1 MKDFISRNLIFISVT
16 LVTLVVIIG
25 GVFLFSKG
33 GGSSTSTKTVPDTL
47 LIPTDP
53 YITGGISNGKFLPQS
68 KDAKVT
74 IVEFGDYQCP
84 ACSAYSPLVD
94 KILTEFSGKVN
105 LTFRNFPLPQHTN
118 ATITSYAAEAAGLQ
132 GKFWDMHVKL
142 YDSQEEWSDS
152 SVAKDIVIRYAT
164 EMALDVNKFKA
175 DIDSS
180 KVKERVTKDIADANL
195 IGINSTPTFFIN
207 GQKIDNPRDYE
218 EFKKIVSDAINK
230 SPIVQDEKEE
240 AFHAHFDLK
249 IYTDGVPVDLSL
261 AKYQSTEG
269 KELHEFVHLHDG
281 NGKAVHLHKD
291 QISLKTFVDSIKINF
306 LPDTA
311 LKTLKVYVN
320 GTIVPEGLSYMPKD
334 LDRIL
339 ISYGPITDKNIE
351 TQIKSV
357 TDVACIY
364 SEKCPERGK
373 APTEACVGGVGTECK
388 TP

>member
-1 MKDFISRNLIFISVT
+1 MKDFITRNLVFISVT

-33 GGSSTSTKTVPDTL
+33 GPTPEAKTVPNTL
-47 LIPTDP
+47 LIPTDA
-53 YITGGISNGKFLPQS
+53 YITGGIINGKFLPQS
-68 KDAKVT
+68 KEAKVT

-94 KILTEFSGKVN
+94 KILTEFNGKVN

-132 GKFWDMHVKL
+132 GKFWEMHVKL
-142 YDSQEEWSDS
+142 YESQEEWSDS
-152 SVAKDIVIRYAT
+152 SVAKDMVTRYAT
-164 EMALDVNKFKA
+164 EMVLDVDKFKA

-180 KVKERVTKDIADANL
+180 KVKDKVTKDIADANL
-195 IGINSTPTFFIN
+195 IGINSTPSFFIN

-218 EFKKIVSDAINK
+218 EFKKLVNDAINK
-230 SPIVQDEKEE
+230 APIVQDQKEE

-261 AKYQSTEG
+261 PKYQSIEG
-269 KELHEFVHLHDG
+269 KELHEFVHLHDS
-281 NGKAVHLHKD
+281 NGKVVHLHKNE
-291 QISLKTFVDSIKINF
+291 IALKTFIDSIKITF
-306 LPDTA
+306 LPDTTS
-311 LKTLKVYVN
+311 KTLKIYVN
-320 GTIVPEGLSYMPKD
+320 GIVQPEGLGYMPKD

-339 ISYGPITDKNIE
+339 ISYGPTSDKNIE